1 MKVVF
6 LDVDGVL
13 NAMPSSWDKQFSK
26 DDQQNTFV
34 VDPILVDRL
43 YYILASTGARVVM
56 SSTWRN
62 YPDQMAYLKFKI
74 PGLEEALVP
83 HTTYWKTVSK
93 FSSTRGQEIGMWLN
107 DNGGRFLVTTWV
119 VLDDDRDSW
128 LEKNKDNWVNCNP
141 NVGLTWADAEK
152 AIEILGKV

>member
-43 YYILASTGARVVM
+43 YYILA
-56 SSTWRN
+56 
-62 YPDQMAYLKFKI
+62 
-74 PGLEEALVP
+74 
-83 HTTYWKTVSK
+83 
-93 FSSTRGQEIGMWLN
+93 
-107 DNGGRFLVTTWV
+107 
-119 VLDDDRDSW
+119 
-128 LEKNKDNWVNCNP
+128 
-141 NVGLTWADAEK
+141 
-152 AIEILGKV
+152 